1 MELAVGATVT
11 HTATS
16 NLTGGSYG
24 AITYTS
30 SDPSKVTVHPTTG
43 LVTGVGAGPAT
54 IIATQAAAAG
64 FNTATVLTYPLV
76 VTAAT
81 PMITWATPS
90 AITYGTALSAT
101 QLNAT
106 GSVSGT
112 ITYSPAS
119 GTTLNAGTQTLTTT
133 FMPADTTKYA
143 PVSSTVSLTVNKA
156 TPTLTWATP
165 STITYGTALSATQ
178 LNAASSLPGS
188 FSYSPASGTT
198 PSAGTQTLSVTFTPT
213 DATNTNSVTGTV
225 SLVVNKATPT
235 LTWATPGT
243 ITSGTALSAT
253 QLNATSSVAGS
264 FSYNPAS
271 GAIPSLGTQTLT
283 ATFTP
288 TDTVNYNSASTTV
301 SVGVVAATP
310 GAPTNVAVTTTNGQ
324 ATVSFTAPS
333 APGGG
338 AITNYTIRATATD
351 GSVVTTTVTG
361 SPATITGLTPGRSYQ
376 FTVAANNGAGAGTS
390 SSSTPAL
397 SISRISQTITFPSL
411 ASRARNSGAFDLAA
425 TASSGLPV
433 TYTVVSGPARLN
445 FQLVTFTGASGPVTI
460 RVSQAG
466 DASYFPAP
474 DVDVTFT
481 VPPAVNQVI
490 FAAAVSPGGAT
501 AANLA
506 LALGANGNAATLLI
520 VSSTYGGLNGA
531 VSLQLAAD
539 GTFQARFVSSTAT
552 SSRLPIGR
560 NIQAEPASYTILGS
574 RLPTGQN
581 IQGAPTSYTISGT
594 LVDNVFKGTIE
605 PLGLTFNVTVPEAA
619 PGGNPA
625 VGFYKSTALANEQGV
640 TYTVVGPN
648 NEMLVLTQS
657 PTVTVG
663 GLTTLKADGTYT
675 LVATTAQG
683 SVTLNGVVNPV
694 TTAATATLTLPGNT
708 KIDFSGLSSS
718 TTRTDRLINLSSRAK
733 VGTGESVL
741 ITGFVIGGTESKKV
755 LIRAAGPALA
765 AFGLTSTL
773 PNPTIKIYQSLSLI
787 AQNDDWS
794 KDDAAEIARLGAFAF
809 TAGSKD
815 AALLATLAPGAYT
828 AQISDP
834 SGTGTGVTLAEIYD
848 ASLNPNADYQRLV
861 NISSRGKVTPDD
873 GVLIGGFIVT
883 GNSPKTLLIRGIGPA
898 LTAFDITGAL
908 ADPSLTIYQE
918 GKVISTNE
926 GWANSSAITTATIQ
940 TGAFTLP
947 SGSKDAAV
955 LITLNPGAYTAQI
968 KSAKNASSGV
978 ALIEIY
984 EVP

>member
-1 MELAVGATVT
+1 
-11 HTATS
+11 
-16 NLTGGSYG
+16 
-24 AITYTS
+24 
-30 SDPSKVTVHPTTG
+30 
-43 LVTGVGAGPAT
+43 
-54 IIATQAAAAG
+54 
-64 FNTATVLTYPLV
+64 
-76 VTAAT
+76 
-81 PMITWATPS
+81 
-90 AITYGTALSAT
+90 
-101 QLNAT
+101 
-106 GSVSGT
+106 
-112 ITYSPAS
+112 
-119 GTTLNAGTQTLTTT
+119 
-133 FMPADTTKYA
+133 
-143 PVSSTVSLTVNKA
+143 
-156 TPTLTWATP
+156 
-165 STITYGTALSATQ
+165 
-178 LNAASSLPGS
+178 
-188 FSYSPASGTT
+188 
-198 PSAGTQTLSVTFTPT
+198 
-213 DATNTNSVTGTV
+213 
-225 SLVVNKATPT
+225 
-235 LTWATPGT
+235 
-243 ITSGTALSAT
+243 
-253 QLNATSSVAGS
+253 
-264 FSYNPAS
+264 
-271 GAIPSLGTQTLT
+271 
-283 ATFTP
+283 
-288 TDTVNYNSASTTV
+288 
-301 SVGVVAATP
+301 
-310 GAPTNVAVTTTNGQ
+310 
-324 ATVSFTAPS
+324 
-333 APGGG
+333 
-338 AITNYTIRATATD
+338 
-351 GSVVTTTVTG
+351 
-361 SPATITGLTPGRSYQ
+361 
-376 FTVAANNGAGAGTS
+376 ANNGAGAGPS
-390 SSSTPAL
+390 SISTAAL
-397 SISRISQTITFPSL
+397 SISLRTQTITFPPL
-411 ASRARNSGAFDLAA
+411 ANRATNSGSFNLAA
-425 TASSGLPV
+425 TASSSLPV
-433 TYTVVSGPARLN
+433 TFTVVSGPALLAGS
-445 FQLVTFTGASGPVTI
+445 LVTCTGASGPVTI

-466 DASYFPAP
+466 NASYLPAP

-481 VPPAVNQVI
+481 ATSAVNQAI
-490 FAAAVSPGGAT
+490 FAAAVNPGSTAP

-506 LALGANGNAATLLI
+506 LVNAANSNASTLLI

-531 VSLQLAAD
+531 VD
-539 GTFQARFVSSTAT
+539 FQFGVGGAFTVSFLPSTTA
-552 SSRLPIGR
+552 SSRLSIGK
-560 NIQAEPASYTILGS
+560 
-574 RLPTGQN
+574 N

-619 PGGNPA
+619 PVGNPA
-625 VGFYKSTALANEQGV
+625 VGLYKSTALATEQGI

-663 GLTTLKADGTYT
+663 GLTTLKADGSYT
-675 LVATTAQG
+675 LAATTAQG